1 LSFYLVTIEYEPK
14 KPGAWRRCGVL
25 QSANRARL
33 DKLSIEAHT
42 ESQIAAQPYF
52 LLRQTP
58 FGPVAVLWSVHRGRP
73 KIWRALLSRPGVLAE
88 HLVKAA
94 FPDSISY
101 SCAEV
106 EVVADQMVA
115 FLAGEDI
122 RFSLDIARLDL
133 CSTFQQ
139 KVLRAEYRIPRGS
152 VSTYQRIARHLG
164 NPNGARAVGAALANN
179 PFPIIIPCHRAIRSD
194 GTLSGY
200 QGGLGMKRALLAME
214 GVRFDSK
221 GRLLAGEIFY

>member
-1 LSFYLVTIEYEPK
+1 M
-14 KPGAWRRCGVL
+14 
-25 QSANRARL
+25 
-33 DKLSIEAHT
+33 
-42 ESQIAAQPYF
+42 
-52 LLRQTP
+52 
-58 FGPVAVLWSVHRGRP
+58 
-73 KIWRALLSRPGVLAE
+73 
-88 HLVKAA
+88 
-94 FPDSISY
+94 
-101 SCAEV
+101 
-106 EVVADQMVA
+106 VADQVVA

-139 KVLRAEYRIPRGS
+139 KVLRAEYGIPRGR

-164 NPNGARAVGAALANN
+164 NPNGARAVGAALAHN

-194 GTLSGY
+194 GTLGGY